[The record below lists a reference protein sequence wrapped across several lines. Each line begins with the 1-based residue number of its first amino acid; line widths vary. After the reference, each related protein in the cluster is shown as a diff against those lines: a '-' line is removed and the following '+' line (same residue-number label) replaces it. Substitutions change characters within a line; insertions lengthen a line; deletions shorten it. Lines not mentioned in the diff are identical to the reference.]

1 MLLSLLTSTAPGN
14 FIQDRVASTERPKL
28 PLVSLQKVEGALER
42 DISHSWDREYR
53 LPPPHSVG
61 CKDDNE
67 VSRAGG
73 IDSRA
78 K

>member
-14 FIQDRVASTERPKL
+14 FIQDRVASTERPKP

-42 DISHSWDREYR
+42 DISHSWAAERQL
-53 LPPPHSVG
+53 LPPHFVG

-67 VSRAGG
+67 VGRAGG
-73 IDSRA
+73 LDSRA